1 MGEALPGLQDQR
13 AFNIKLF
20 TKCGSWKPQ
29 CSLWTNVCNVTLLS
43 TSERLLENTS
53 HRTDESVPTYS
64 TEKNTHFRLFW
75 WLTWTHRNFFYSQEC
90 FTQNNKSK
98 RHGLTMQRESS
109 PLQRKSDFQPS
120 YQRRCC
126 QATQTSTLKIRV
138 NWLCWQHLSTPSLHQ
153 LSPTRSDPF
162 KTSRAT
168 RRAWWEPVKAAQH
181 VCFCRNYISFNIFR
195 AFKSSSCTI
204 CSLCTVT

>member
-1 MGEALPGLQDQR
+1 MKATVFIMNKCLQCNAAQHKWAPAGKYLTQDR
-13 AFNIKLF
+13 
-20 TKCGSWKPQ
+20 W
-29 CSLWTNVCNVTLLS
+29 VCADIQY
-43 TSERLLENTS
+43 R
-53 HRTDESVPTYS
+53 
-64 TEKNTHFRLFW
+64 EKYTFQVILVVNLDAQW
-75 WLTWTHRNFFYSQEC
+75 VYSQEC